1 MNDKKQFA
9 DHFMLTCLAYEKEFK
24 PELAKLYFADLQ
36 EFDDSTIA
44 AAFNAHR
51 KDPDRGRFFPKVAD
65 IIYQIRKTDQR
76 TDVRQLAEL
85 EWSKVLHAA
94 ARGIKPKECRPETT
108 GALQLAGGVKAVG
121 YAEPAD
127 LARIKKHFVDSF
139 VTLAE
144 CKPCE
149 VPEHIE
155 SAVQLIQQKQQVII
169 RG

>member
-24 PELAKLYFADLQ
+24 PELAKLYFSDLQ
-36 EFDDSTIA
+36 EFDDYAVA

-65 IIYQIRKTDQR
+65 IIHQIRKTDQR

-85 EWSKVLHAA
+85 EWSKVVRAA
-94 ARGIKPKECRPETT
+94 AKGLKPKDATPEAR
-108 GALQLAGGVKAVG
+108 GALQIAGGVKAVG
-121 YAEPAD
+121 YAEVTE
-127 LARIKKHFVDSF
+127 LLRLKKTFIDSF
-139 VTLAE
+139 TALLD
-144 CKPCE
+144 CKESE
-149 VPEHIE
+149 VPEHLDNALEIKNK
-155 SAVQLIQQKQQVII
+155 KQQVIV